1 MSRIRISS
9 GEGYEQDFEL
19 NLASIIDC
27 FVVVIA
33 YLLLSASFIAIGAFD
48 VGIAAQGAGSDAQP
62 PKPPE
67 VTVSVLLQESHNTVV
82 RVSGKENRSYQV
94 EPKGDAWDYEGITAQ
109 LEQVKEKWR
118 SLASVNV
125 ATEGSVEYQALVKG
139 IESARKS
146 VPTVFIGEEAN

>member
-1 MSRIRISS
+1 MSRIRIHN
-9 GEGYEQDFEL
+9 GEGFEQDFEL
-19 NLASIIDC
+19 NIASIIDC

-48 VGIAAQGAGSDAQP
+48 VGIAAQGAGSDATP

-67 VTVSVLLQESHNTVV
+67 VTVSVLLQESHNAVI

-94 EPKGDAWDYEGITAQ
+94 EPKGDSWNYEGIT
-109 LEQVKEKWR
+109 EQVEVVKGKWR

-125 ATEGSVEYQALVKG
+125 ATEGGVEYQALVKG
-139 IESARKS
+139 IESARKA
-146 VPTVFIGEEAN
+146 VPTVFIGEDAN